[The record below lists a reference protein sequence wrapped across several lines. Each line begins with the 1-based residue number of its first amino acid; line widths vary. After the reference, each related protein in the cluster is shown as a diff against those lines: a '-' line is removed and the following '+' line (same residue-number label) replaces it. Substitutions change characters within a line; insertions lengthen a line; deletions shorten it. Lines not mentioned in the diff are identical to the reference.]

1 MPYKDPGKE
10 RACGRRRYER
20 ITAERRARGMC
31 PRCGK
36 ARPAP
41 DRTLCRHCGEKR
53 RKAER
58 ARCARAKAAGI
69 LYSGRD
75 AERCRD
81 VCA

>member
-1 MPYKDPGKE
+1 MPYKDPEKE

-20 ITAERRARGMC
+20 ITADRIACGMC

-53 RKAER
+53 RKAEH

-69 LYSGRD
+69 LYGN
-75 AERCRD
+75 AEKCLMPSD
-81 VCA
+81 L